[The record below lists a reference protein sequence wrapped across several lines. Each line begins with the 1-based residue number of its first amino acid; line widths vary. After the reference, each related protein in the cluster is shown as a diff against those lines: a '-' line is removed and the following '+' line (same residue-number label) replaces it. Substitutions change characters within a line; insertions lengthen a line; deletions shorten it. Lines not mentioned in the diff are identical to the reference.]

1 MNIYQLEDIDES
13 RRQSSNYIAL
23 LSLENNNK
31 TTVYILP
38 IQKNEYNVIEIPS
51 LVLKL
56 LKTKICIPVLIH
68 SWCSSATNAQSFILK
83 KTT

>member
-68 SWCSSATNAQSFILK
+68 S
-83 KTT
+83 